1 MTVLA
6 VFVILGS
13 TTMLSAER
21 TRAHAEQRQSA
32 AVVEGLLLL
41 DIVSGDVNESVYQA
55 VLDPDEQ
62 ASNARFEAAAAALT
76 TAMEE
81 LLSADISELDG
92 DARRE
97 LEALRPPARSYLDQ
111 ARQLVDLGNAD
122 PDAVTGRLQ
131 DIEDSQQALS
141 RGSKLRPKY
150 IRHAR
155 LNQVRLSSCMV
166 DPADRPPRSR
176 PHDGAIAMN
185 RKYATRLMGGL
196 VAGTLV
202 LAACGSD
209 DEATPDQP
217 TAEAATDTTAD
228 TTTDT
233 TGDTSTADA
242 DGNGIV
248 TVYTGRHYGIE
259 PVFDDFTADTGI
271 EVRFTTGNDPELRE
285 RLLAEGENTPADVVM
300 TADAAN
306 IELAA
311 EAGALASVESDVLTE
326 TIPEELRSERNDWFT
341 LSQRAR
347 VVIHST
353 ERVDDPPT
361 TYAGVGDPE
370 WAGRICLR
378 PSTHPYTQS
387 LVASLVIAE
396 GEERATE
403 IVQSWVDNDPLYIDS
418 DTDIYHAVADGECD
432 VAIANTYYLGR
443 LLTED
448 PEFPVAIVWPEQ
460 DGRGA
465 HVNVST
471 AAVTANAPNP
481 ENALAL
487 IEWLATDGQQQFA
500 DANFEFP
507 ADPSVEPNEIV
518 TAWGA
523 FEPDL
528 PAVRQL
534 GANQPTATEILSATG
549 YE

>member
-1 MTVLA
+1 M
-6 VFVILGS
+6 IRKHS
-13 TTMLSAER
+13 TRL
-21 TRAHAEQRQSA
+21 
-32 AVVEGLLLL
+32 VGGLLA
-41 DIVSGDVNESVYQA
+41 SV
-55 VLDPDEQ
+55 L
-62 ASNARFEAAAAALT
+62 
-76 TAMEE
+76 
-81 LLSADISELDG
+81 I
-92 DARRE
+92 
-97 LEALRPPARSYLDQ
+97 
-111 ARQLVDLGNAD
+111 
-122 PDAVTGRLQ
+122 
-131 DIEDSQQALS
+131 
-141 RGSKLRPKY
+141 
-150 IRHAR
+150 
-155 LNQVRLSSCMV
+155 
-166 DPADRPPRSR
+166 
-176 PHDGAIAMN
+176 
-185 RKYATRLMGGL
+185 
-196 VAGTLV
+196 

-209 DEATPDQP
+209 DDG
-217 TAEAATDTTAD
+217 DTTAD
-228 TTTDT
+228 TTGDATSDTAGATDT
-233 TGDTSTADA
+233 VQDTAD
-242 DGNGIV
+242 NGIV

-259 PVFDDFTADTGI
+259 PVFDEFTAATGI

-306 IELAA
+306 IELSA

-326 TIPEELRSERNDWFT
+326 TIPEELRSERNDWFA
-341 LSQRAR
+341 LSERAR
-347 VVIHST
+347 VIIHST

-370 WAGRICLR
+370 WDGRICLR

-403 IVQSWVDNDPLYIDS
+403 IVQSWVDNDPLYINS
-418 DTDIYHAVADGECD
+418 DTDIYKAVADGECD

-471 AAVTANAPNP
+471 AAVTAHAPNP

-518 TAWGA
+518 ASWGDFTA
-523 FEPDL
+523 DL
-528 PAVRQL
+528 AAVRQL
-534 GANQPTATEILSATG
+534 GANQPTAVEILSLTG